1 MLRTSLA
8 FLYALTLAVFW
19 CGALPASGQS
29 GTDGQGS
36 LTVATAADAP
46 ASSDSS
52 AGPMTATATMAKPAN
67 AAFRPSLSVGIA
79 AKISSLGVGV
89 DAATPLTART
99 NLRVGFNALGYSDTF
114 HADGIGYNA
123 SLTLRSLDA
132 LLDWYPFK
140 GGFHISPGVML
151 YNGNQV
157 KATVLVPGENTFT
170 LNGVA
175 YESDPITP
183 VTGTG
188 KLTFNPAAPMVLV
201 GWGNIVPR
209 TKRFSIPVELGTVFG
224 GAPKMVLNLA
234 GNVCEVGTTRCGAI
248 SSDPTAQSDIQAE
261 EIKLNK
267 DLNPLRYY
275 PVVSVGFAYRFSIG
289 SRREH

>member
-1 MLRTSLA
+1 MLRTSFA
-8 FLYALTLAVFW
+8 FLSALTLSVFW
-19 CGALPASGQS
+19 SGALPALGQS
-29 GTDGQGS
+29 GTDGQDS
-36 LTVATAADAP
+36 LTVATAAGAP
-46 ASSDSS
+46 ASSDPS
-52 AGPMTATATMAKPAN
+52 ASALTATATMAKPAA
-67 AAFRPSLSVGIA
+67 AAFNPSLSVGIV

-114 HADGIGYNA
+114 HADGIGYNT

-140 GGFHISPGVML
+140 GGFHITPGVML
-151 YNGNQV
+151 YNGNQA
-157 KATVLVPGENTFT
+157 KAAVLVPGKDTFT
-170 LNGVA
+170 LNGVS

-188 KLTFNPAAPMVLV
+188 KLTFSPAAPMVLV
-201 GWGNIVPR
+201 GWGNVVQR
-209 TKRFSIPVELGTVFG
+209 TKRFSIPVEIGAVFG
-224 GAPKMVLNLA
+224 GAPKMILNLA

-248 SSDPTAQSDIQAE
+248 SSDPTAHSNIQAE
-261 EIKLNK
+261 ESKLNK

-275 PVVSVGFAYRFSIG
+275 PVISVGFAYRFSIG
-289 SRREH
+289 SRAEH

>member
-1 MLRTSLA
+1 MLRTSFA
-8 FLYALTLAVFW
+8 FLSALTLAVFW
-19 CGALPASGQS
+19 SGALPASGQS
-29 GTDGQGS
+29 GTAGQDS
-36 LTVATAADAP
+36 LTVATAAGAP

-52 AGPMTATATMAKPAN
+52 EGALTATATVAKPA
-67 AAFRPSLSVGIA
+67 APAFHPLLSVGIA

-99 NLRVGFNALGYSDTF
+99 NLRVGFNALGYSGTF

-123 SLTLRSLDA
+123 KLTLRSLDA

-140 GGFHISPGVML
+140 GGFHISPGVM
-151 YNGNQV
+151 YNGNQA
-157 KATVLVPGENTFT
+157 KAAALVPGEDTFT
-170 LNGVA
+170 LNGVS
-175 YESDPITP
+175 YESDPIKP

-201 GWGNIVPR
+201 GWGNVVPR
-209 TKRFSIPVELGTVFG
+209 TKRFSIPVELGAVFG
-224 GAPKMVLNLA
+224 GAPKMTLNLA

-248 SSDPTAQSDIQAE
+248 SSDPTAQSNIQAE
-261 EIKLNK
+261 ESKLNK

-275 PVVSVGFAYRFSIG
+275 PVISVGFAYRFSIG
-289 SRREH
+289 SRAEH